1 MIPGDIEFEKRRFEP
16 TDFRVTDQDWF
27 KTAMEAKGPQWFRVL
42 DHPIGPRPS
51 IAFAGPIDV
60 YQQRQGVLAIIIEYT
75 RLSRFLA
82 QLEVGKTGTAFILDE
97 SGELIAAPDKNADE
111 LHPAESQLA
120 MLPLARMAYTRSGRE
135 RPQGTVAAASQPRW
149 RGL

>member
-1 MIPGDIEFEKRRFEP
+1 MP

-27 KTAMEAKGPQWFRVL
+27 KTGMEAKGPQWFRVV

-111 LHPAESQLA
+111 LHPAQSQLA
-120 MLPLARMAYTRSGRE
+120 MLPLAGWRIHARGRPAARNRGGDVSPRMARPMKSG
-135 RPQGTVAAASQPRW
+135 
-149 RGL
+149 